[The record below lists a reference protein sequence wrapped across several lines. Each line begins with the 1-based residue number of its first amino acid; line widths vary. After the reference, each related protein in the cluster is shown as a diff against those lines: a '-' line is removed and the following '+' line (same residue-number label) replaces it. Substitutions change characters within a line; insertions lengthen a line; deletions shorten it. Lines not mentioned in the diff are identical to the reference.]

1 MNHPNFQTMN
11 ESKLWAYVL
20 VHRDDTEA
28 FYALAERLTSKPGCK
43 LSEEDFER
51 LPEILAEI
59 KQQKQ

>member
-1 MNHPNFQTMN
+1 MP
-11 ESKLWAYVL
+11 
-20 VHRDDTEA
+20 RGD
-28 FYALAERLTSKPGCK
+28 RPGCK